1 MSSEPVRTNR
11 RSRPRLRHP
20 AEVPLFIFMVVLNL
34 IIVAAILEA
43 AAVLPFLPERL
54 QDSGWAV
61 AIRGALISLLLF
73 IPALMVVRETQRA
86 STRGT
91 AVQLSERQ
99 YPELYQTAE
108 DFTHTLGL
116 RRRPEIFLAN
126 GNGALNA
133 FAAQAT
139 GYDYVVLSNELFANL
154 YDRNRDG
161 LGFILG
167 HELGHIRLHHVA
179 LWYQLAVAY
188 SQWIPLLGRGCR
200 GCAST
205 PVTATAPSCR
215 RGGPGGWSCWP
226 PAATPKPRSTWRSWY
241 GRAACC
247 GGSGSAWPS
256 CPGRTPSPFA
266 AWNVC
271 IASACS
277 PPASNRPRPVSEGR
291 RRSRRPRGRAG
302 PARYA
307 GPWTGQADD
316 VSTPS
321 CFRMAPWTWAT
332 GPVTIHLGG
341 PEPLRTAGMP
351 RHPTATGFHTARRP
365 GSIQH
370 RRSHDFAPHR

>member
-188 SQWIPLLGRGCR
+188 SQWIPLLGPGLSRLREYSCDRHGAFLSPRGAR
-200 GCAST
+200 GLVLLASGRYT
-205 PVTATAPSCR
+205 ETEVDLEELVR
-215 RGGPGGWSCWP
+215 QGRMLRGFWVGL
-226 PAATPKPRSTWRSWY
+226 AQLPRSH
-241 GRAACC
+241 
-247 GGSGSAWPS
+247 
-256 CPGRTPSPFA
+256 PFT
-266 AWNVC
+266 V
-271 IASACS
+271 
-277 PPASNRPRPVSEGR
+277 R
-291 RRSRRPRGRAG
+291 RLERLYRIGLFHAG
-302 PARYA
+302 VQ
-307 GPWTGQADD
+307 QAQTR
-316 VSTPS
+316 V
-321 CFRMAPWTWAT
+321 
-332 GPVTIHLGG
+332 
-341 PEPLRTAGMP
+341 
-351 RHPTATGFHTARRP
+351 
-365 GSIQH
+365 
-370 RRSHDFAPHR
+370 

>member
-188 SQWIPLLGRGCR
+188 SQWIPLLGPGLSRLREYSCDRHGAFLSPRGAR
-200 GCAST
+200 GLVLLASGRYT
-205 PVTATAPSCR
+205 ETEVDLEELVR
-215 RGGPGGWSCWP
+215 QGRMLRGFWVGL
-226 PAATPKPRSTWRSWY
+226 AQLPRSH
-241 GRAACC
+241 
-247 GGSGSAWPS
+247 
-256 CPGRTPSPFA
+256 PFT
-266 AWNVC
+266 V
-271 IASACS
+271 
-277 PPASNRPRPVSEGR
+277 R
-291 RRSRRPRGRAG
+291 RLERLYRIGLFHAG
-302 PARYA
+302 PQQVE
-307 GPWTGQADD
+307 TH
-316 VSTPS
+316 V
-321 CFRMAPWTWAT
+321 
-332 GPVTIHLGG
+332 
-341 PEPLRTAGMP
+341 
-351 RHPTATGFHTARRP
+351 
-365 GSIQH
+365 
-370 RRSHDFAPHR
+370 

>member
-188 SQWIPLLGRGCR
+188 SQWIPLLGPGLSRLREYSCDRHGAFLSPRGAR
-200 GCAST
+200 GLVLLASGRYT
-205 PVTATAPSCR
+205 ETEVDLEELVR
-215 RGGPGGWSCWP
+215 QGRMLRGFWVGL
-226 PAATPKPRSTWRSWY
+226 AQLPRSH
-241 GRAACC
+241 
-247 GGSGSAWPS
+247 
-256 CPGRTPSPFA
+256 PFT
-266 AWNVC
+266 V
-271 IASACS
+271 
-277 PPASNRPRPVSEGR
+277 R
-291 RRSRRPRGRAG
+291 RLERLYRIGLFHAG
-302 PARYA
+302 
-307 GPWTGQADD
+307 
-316 VSTPS
+316 V
-321 CFRMAPWTWAT
+321 
-332 GPVTIHLGG
+332 
-341 PEPLRTAGMP
+341 
-351 RHPTATGFHTARRP
+351 
-365 GSIQH
+365 QH
-370 RRSHDFAPHR
+370 AQTRV